1 MLKSIRVVSLCLL
14 ALALALSALPL
25 VPTPPAAARQDG
37 VTLRLPGGGYWGHP
51 SPFGFSRGPGYMR
64 ASLIF
69 DTLVWRDASGQT
81 IPWLATDW
89 TRSDDGLTWT
99 FTLREGVTW
108 HDGQPLTVDDVVFSF
123 QTYLDHPELVWFMAQ
138 ADVID
143 SVAAV
148 GDHQVAIVLKQPY
161 APFLQTTAEALFIF
175 PRHIWENVADPKA
188 YAEPEAFVG
197 SGAYR
202 LVEYSQAE
210 GTYLFE
216 ANPDFFLGAPYVARI
231 QSLERLID
239 ALDQEIDLFARLAR
253 GKLVAD
259 PGYRAVTFD
268 QVHAA
273 YLEQATALIEG
284 GVDLRAERVVRP
296 RVLGGAAPLGEL
308 EQPLRLLLR
317 VAAGEAVAAQ
327 VVVPALEQRH
337 RRGARQPLLDD
348 LGDQREVV
356 AEHLPLQRERGY
368 RGVNMNSYN
377 IFWRNMRFEQIWKR
391 LTELGPTSRTV
402 VMLGDSITEGF
413 PEKDIDGYTIVN
425 EGINSDSIDH
435 PTLPIGII
443 RRLDLIKLAHPEHI
457 FFLIGINDIC
467 DNETPDD
474 LEPQFIETYDA
485 LKTTFP
491 NVKIHITPIFP
502 VAKQYK
508 HRNPVID
515 EMNVRIRRLAEERG
529 FDIMDLTPLLK
540 DSEGNMKEELTLDGV
555 HVNNDTYKLWIS
567 AVSDKLKASEK

>member
-1 MLKSIRVVSLCLL
+1 MRIENFLCGALMSLCAMSFAAGDGELAVKPMLLPADCSTSRPATATIDRIVIHFSSDAKKNPDNPFDPEQNSRVMAEYKVSAHYMIDRDGTVYQLVPEANCAKHLGKDSSLLFDKVTSGVLGDRSVGIELL
-14 ALALALSALPL
+14 AVGSEKDM
-25 VPTPPAAARQDG
+25 VPG
-37 VTLRLPGGGYWGHP
+37 I
-51 SPFGFSRGPGYMR
+51 M
-64 ASLIF
+64 
-69 DTLVWRDASGQT
+69 
-81 IPWLATDW
+81 
-89 TRSDDGLTWT
+89 
-99 FTLREGVTW
+99 
-108 HDGQPLTVDDVVFSF
+108 
-123 QTYLDHPELVWFMAQ
+123 
-138 ADVID
+138 
-143 SVAAV
+143 
-148 GDHQVAIVLKQPY
+148 
-161 APFLQTTAEALFIF
+161 TAEEYGAFKEKHPGFIGYTDAQYSSLDKLIAQISS
-175 PRHIWENVADPKA
+175 RHPDIKRDRAHIVGHSDCAPDKRN
-188 YAEPEAFVG
+188 EP
-197 SGAYR
+197 
-202 LVEYSQAE
+202 
-210 GTYLFE
+210 
-216 ANPDFFLGAPYVARI
+216 
-231 QSLERLID
+231 
-239 ALDQEIDLFARLAR
+239 
-253 GKLVAD
+253 
-259 PGYRAVTFD
+259 
-268 QVHAA
+268 
-273 YLEQATALIEG
+273 
-284 GVDLRAERVVRP
+284 
-296 RVLGGAAPLGEL
+296 GEL
-308 EQPLRLLLR
+308 FDWSRLGL
-317 VAAGEAVAAQ
+317 AKYA
-327 VVVPALEQRH
+327 
-337 RRGARQPLLDD
+337 
-348 LGDQREVV
+348 
-356 AEHLPLQRERGY
+356 PLQRERGY